1 MNDPVFSS
9 QGAVPTLVVP
19 VGKHLIE
26 RGKGGGGG
34 RCNNLMRRMNKKS
47 EMMQSGM

>member
-9 QGAVPTLVVP
+9 QGAVPSLVVP

-26 RGKGGGGG
+26 RREGR